1 MNTYASFNTV
11 LKKEIL
17 MSTNALQKLPGI
29 LIVIVVLTMGIY
41 LIYAVIKKKPIAD
54 PDNPNNIIASFPVWP
69 KSLHRQILVLIGVL
83 FSVSSLCV
91 IFAEIFRWLKR

>member
-1 MNTYASFNTV
+1 MLPAKLSTF
-11 LKKEIL
+11 LKKEIS
-17 MSTNALQKLPGI
+17 MSTNILQKLPGI
-29 LIVIVVLTMGIY
+29 MIVILVLAVGIY
-41 LIYAVIKKKPIAD
+41 LLYAVIKRKPIAD
-54 PDNPNNIIASFPVWP
+54 PDNPNNIIASIPAWP